1 MTKTYISISNY
12 PFNIPLL
19 SGLRSTS
26 CCKNRVLAEKVSLPT
41 VPSNRQN
48 IVIPLSGHQT
58 GHRQDLPRARVLQEE
73 GRGGAG
79 VSVQRD
85 EGLQHPRPGGGVLP
99 GIGLHRGDTP
109 DAG

>member
-1 MTKTYISISNY
+1 MTKTYISIFNY
-12 PFNIPLL
+12 PFNFPLL

-26 CCKNRVLAEKVSLPT
+26 CCKNLVLAEKVSLPT
-41 VPSNRQN
+41 VPSNREN

-73 GRGGAG
+73 GRSWAG

-85 EGLQHPRPGGGVLP
+85 EGLQHPRPGGGILP